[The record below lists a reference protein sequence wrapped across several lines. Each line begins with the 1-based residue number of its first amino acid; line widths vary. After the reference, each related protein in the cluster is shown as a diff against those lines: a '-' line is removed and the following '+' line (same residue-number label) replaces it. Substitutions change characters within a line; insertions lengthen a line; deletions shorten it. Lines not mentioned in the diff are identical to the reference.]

1 MQIVSTYLQ
10 ARHQQHALWIPYKNR
25 VRLFHHKL
33 RISAVNAQN
42 FQDWLANP
50 TLMINKIPKP

>member
-10 ARHQQHALWIPYKNR
+10 TRHQPHALWIPYKNR
-25 VRLFHHKL
+25 VRLFCHKL
-33 RISAVNAQN
+33 RISAVNIQD

-50 TLMINKIPKP
+50 ILMINKISKP